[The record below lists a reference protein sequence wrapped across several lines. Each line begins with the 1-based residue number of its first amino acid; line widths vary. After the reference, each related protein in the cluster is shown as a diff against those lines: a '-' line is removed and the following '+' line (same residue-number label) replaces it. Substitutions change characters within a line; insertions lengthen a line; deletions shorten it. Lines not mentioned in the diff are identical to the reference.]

1 MYLLLL
7 SPTVQM
13 KKQTFTE
20 VKHCYKLQGYFN
32 RIQRNKAI
40 MKRVPFVFKRL
51 CLIPY
56 HTPKVTLHSTCSYEG
71 HSQGL
76 LLGLKEGSVI
86 VLECHKQLGSGYS
99 K

>member
-1 MYLLLL
+1 
-7 SPTVQM
+7 
-13 KKQTFTE
+13 
-20 VKHCYKLQGYFN
+20 
-32 RIQRNKAI
+32 

-56 HTPKVTLHSTCSYEG
+56 HTPKATLHSTCSHEG

-86 VLECHKQLGSGYS
+86 VLECHRQLGSGYS
-99 K
+99 KQFLKGLLEQLIA

>member
-1 MYLLLL
+1 
-7 SPTVQM
+7 M
-13 KKQTFTE
+13 KKQRFTE
-20 VKHCYKLQGYFN
+20 VKHWYKLQGNFN

-51 CLIPY
+51 CLIAY
-56 HTPKVTLHSTCSYEG
+56 NTPKMALHLTFSHEG

-76 LLGLKEGSVI
+76 LLGLEEGSVI
-86 VLECHKQLGSGYS
+86 VLECHRQLGSGYS